1 MFRCRLSQKGL
12 KGWGLLLL
20 SMESIAEV
28 VIVSEKRVCTS
39 CKVLKLDTFFLK
51 CRCGPGVFFKTC
63 LMCRDSNKK
72 YRKKIKA
79 SKVIV
84 VDDTVSVS
92 SSSSTTPAD
101 YFGPAPP

>member
-1 MFRCRLSQKGL
+1 MSQKGL
-12 KGWGLLLL
+12 KGWGVILI

-39 CKVLKLDTFFLK
+39 CKVSKGEGFFVK

-63 LMCRDSNKK
+63 KTCRDCKAK
-72 YRKKIKA
+72 YREKVKA

-84 VDDTVSVS
+84 VDDDAAVSV
-92 SSSSTTPAD
+92 SSSTTPAD
-101 YFGPAPP
+101 YFGPAPR